1 MRKNILILGS
11 KPNAKFGSFDY
22 AYCANAASSF
32 YFKELNY
39 KKDSICSLISA
50 SELVENKRKG
60 QPEKSS
66 WLKNKVPML
75 VDNTK
80 STIYLLNY
88 NHFPSSINSIR
99 GSSYSGVLKLLDTFE
114 IRKLEQKV
122 LKISEP
128 YFTKYHV
135 NSIKNTLKNII
146 SYFNNQLKFKSNKL
160 HLCSGLFRPST
171 GVLSLLKAINDYGVK
186 NDYTVA
192 GIGIANRGLY
202 PDGFN
207 NTWTPNIKL
216 DSFHVHVDRFILEQ
230 LALTYNIQ
238 FTDDTLSYL
247 NN

>member
-1 MRKNILILGS
+1 MSKNILILGS

-32 YFKELNY
+32 YFKELDY
-39 KKDSICSLISA
+39 KKDLICSLISA

-60 QPEKSS
+60 QPDKSS
-66 WLKNKVPML
+66 WLKNKVSML

-88 NHFPSSINSIR
+88 NHFPSSINSFKC
-99 GSSYSGVLKLLDTFE
+99 SSYSGVLKLLDTFE
-114 IRKLEQKV
+114 IKKLEQEVFK
-122 LKISEP
+122 SFEP
-128 YFTKYHV
+128 YFTKFHV
-135 NSIKNTLKNII
+135 NTLINTIKNII
-146 SYFNNQLKFKSNKL
+146 SYFNNNLEGKFNKY

-171 GVLSLLKAINDYGVK
+171 GVLSLLKAINDYGVE

-216 DSFHVHVDRFILEQ
+216 DTFHVHVDRFILEQ
-230 LALTYNIQ
+230 LSLVYNIK
-238 FTDDTLSYL
+238 FTDDTLLYL